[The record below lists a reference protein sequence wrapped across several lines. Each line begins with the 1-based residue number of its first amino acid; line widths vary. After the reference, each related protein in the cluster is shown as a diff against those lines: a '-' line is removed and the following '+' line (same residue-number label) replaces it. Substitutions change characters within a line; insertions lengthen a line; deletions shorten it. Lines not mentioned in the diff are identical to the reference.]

1 MHKYFWNQW
10 PLALRLTITITL
22 AVVLVVVFISAV
34 TIRRERQTFQG
45 ELEQQAKLLL
55 DTLAAASADSLYFLE
70 ADFLSDLMRD
80 LGEFQVVTFGRIYD
94 SEGRVVADA
103 INFNSRFTITPDIFG
118 LELLAGDEVVF
129 QWSEDQLLAG
139 KAVIVGNQRIG
150 AVSVGLPTAPLAAK
164 IETVRTQGVIV
175 AAAAATVGLLLALFI
190 SRSITEPIQHL
201 IEATDKVAEGHLAQ
215 QVIIQGNDELA
226 HLGSRFNQMT
236 NRLEQTLAQ
245 MEDEIEERKRQV
257 AELDAF
263 AHTVAHDLK
272 NPLTLITGFADLLRT
287 NYAKMALPDREL
299 ALHRIEK
306 SAYRAVNI
314 IEELLLLASVRKQD
328 VMLAPVDMGV
338 VVEQVLDRLAFM
350 TEEHNATIRLP
361 RNWPVVMGYGP
372 WIEEVWANYISNGI
386 KYGGKPPCLEL
397 GATIQT
403 NGMIRFW
410 VRDDGPGLPAEK
422 LAVLFTEFVRLSELQ
437 IEGHGLGLS
446 IVQRIMSKLGGR
458 VGVESELGKGSEFYF
473 VLPIAD

>member
-1 MHKYFWNQW
+1 M
-10 PLALRLTITITL
+10 
-22 AVVLVVVFISAV
+22 
-34 TIRRERQTFQG
+34 
-45 ELEQQAKLLL
+45 
-55 DTLAAASADSLYFLE
+55 
-70 ADFLSDLMRD
+70 
-80 LGEFQVVTFGRIYD
+80 
-94 SEGRVVADA
+94 
-103 INFNSRFTITPDIFG
+103 
-118 LELLAGDEVVF
+118 
-129 QWSEDQLLAG
+129 
-139 KAVIVGNQRIG
+139 
-150 AVSVGLPTAPLAAK
+150 
-164 IETVRTQGVIV
+164 
-175 AAAAATVGLLLALFI
+175 LLALFI

-236 NRLEQTLAQ
+236 NRLERTLAQ

-386 KYGGKPPCLEL
+386 KYVGKPPCLEL